1 MSFIETLSELLGSK
15 VSKENIQL
23 SSIKENDYS
32 IATLY
37 LLSSILNIKELEEF
51 ADLLINMK
59 TAKRTRND
67 LLKIARAIR
76 IHISAGETKT
86 VREVYVPKREG
97 EEEKE
102 EEEVW

>member
-1 MSFIETLSELLGSK
+1 MSFIESLSELLGK
-15 VSKENIQL
+15 KITKEDIQL
-23 SSIKENDYS
+23 SAIKENDYS

-51 ADLLINMK
+51 ANLLLNMK

-86 VREVYVPKREG
+86 VREVYVPHEK
-97 EEEKE
+97 EKE

>member
-1 MSFIETLSELLGSK
+1 MSFIETLAEILGEK
-15 VSKENIQL
+15 IDRNKINL
-23 SSIKENDYS
+23 SSIKENDFQ

-37 LLSSILNIKELEEF
+37 LLSDLLNVKELEEF
-51 ADLLINMK
+51 ANLLLNMK

-76 IHISAGETKT
+76 ISIHAGETKT
-86 VREVYVPKREG
+86 VREVYVPRE
-97 EEEKE
+97 EKEKE

>member
-1 MSFIETLSELLGSK
+1 MSFIESLSELLGK
-15 VSKENIQL
+15 KITKEDIQL
-23 SSIKENDYS
+23 SAIKENDYS

-37 LLSSILNIKELEEF
+37 LLSSILNVKELEEF
-51 ADLLINMK
+51 ANLLINMK

-86 VREVYVPKREG
+86 VREVYVPKRE
-97 EEEKE
+97 EEKE

>member
-23 SSIKENDYS
+23 SSIKEDDYS

-51 ADLLINMK
+51 ANLLINMK
-59 TAKRTRND
+59 TAKRVRND
-67 LLKIARAIR
+67 LIKIARSMQIR
-76 IHISAGETKT
+76 VLAGERYT
-86 VREVYVPKREG
+86 VREVYTPQG
-97 EEEKE
+97 EKKE